1 MTVRGFIESKA
12 CVIFKMVYAEKKVVW
27 RMIMEKTAWSDVGD
41 V

>member
-1 MTVRGFIESKA
+1 MIVRGFIESKA

-27 RMIMEKTAWSDVGD
+27 RKIMEKTALSDIGD